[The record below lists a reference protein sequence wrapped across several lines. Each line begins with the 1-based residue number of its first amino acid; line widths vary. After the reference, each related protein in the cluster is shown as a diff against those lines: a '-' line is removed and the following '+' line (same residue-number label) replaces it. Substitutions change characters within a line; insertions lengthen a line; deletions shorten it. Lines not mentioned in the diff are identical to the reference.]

1 MMEGGSMMEMVEMVG
16 LLAYNVPFFSIF
28 LALLAA
34 IVTPLLP
41 RGSRAA
47 ERLTLAVAVVIG
59 ALSAYLLAAL
69 AETGRSFTFMMGH
82 FSAPWGNELRAGPL
96 EALLALF
103 FSIVLFLSLLGNA
116 EATREDIPKERRG
129 LYCVM
134 LNLVMS
140 SLLALIYT
148 ND

>member
-1 MMEGGSMMEMVEMVG
+1 MEGGPMMETVETVG

-47 ERLTLAVAVVIG
+47 ERLTLVVAALIG
-59 ALSAYLLAAL
+59 VLSAYLLAAL

-82 FSAPWGNELRAGPL
+82 FPAPWGNELRAGPL

-103 FSIVLFLSLLGNA
+103 FSIVLFLPAGSVSCRSGRCA
-116 EATREDIPKERRG
+116 RSARRRRRG
-129 LYCVM
+129 PQCARGRPRRRRTP
-134 LNLVMS
+134 S
-140 SLLALIYT
+140 
-148 ND
+148 